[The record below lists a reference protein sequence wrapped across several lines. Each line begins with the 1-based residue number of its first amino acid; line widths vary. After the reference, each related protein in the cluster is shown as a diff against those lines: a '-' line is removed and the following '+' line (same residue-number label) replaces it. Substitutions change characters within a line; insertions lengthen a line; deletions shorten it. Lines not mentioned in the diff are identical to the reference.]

1 MWFHPLLAC
10 YSFLWVGT
18 IYIAQL
24 IFIGN
29 KDNDFLFVFFIVYV
43 ATVLERRIPGCAVLA
58 WEVGS
63 VLHSKI
69 IFRLTHSGNTKAKR

>member
-43 ATVLERRIPGCAVLA
+43 ATVLER
-58 WEVGS
+58 
-63 VLHSKI
+63 
-69 IFRLTHSGNTKAKR
+69 